1 MDYYKLIQL
10 ILEKGIETSISTFN
24 YTKIGYPN
32 TYLSIHMRKN
42 NYNVKRM
49 VNINDLH
56 YINAIID
63 EMVKQIE
70 LYA

>member
-1 MDYYKLIQL
+1 MDYCKLIQL
-10 ILEKGIETSISTFN
+10 YLEKGIETTVSTFN

-32 TYLSIHMRKN
+32 TFLSIYMRKN

-49 VNINDLH
+49 VEINELH

-63 EMVKQIE
+63 EMVNQIE
-70 LYA
+70 LYS